1 MAKHVYNDKLINEI
15 RQMPESSVHL
25 DEIDQRILAI
35 LMADGRASNVEIA
48 RTVGASEATVRR
60 RIQSMIDDE
69 TIQVI
74 AVADPYRIGL
84 QVHVIIGI
92 TANLNHVHDVAEG
105 LSTLKPIR
113 FLAYTTGPY
122 DLIAQ
127 AYFANNEELFHFVT
141 DQLAS
146 IPGIVKT
153 ETVSVLKI
161 TKRTWDF
168 QLGSPEIKQSI
179 PV

>member
-1 MAKHVYNDKLINEI
+1 MEAFPIHFD
-15 RQMPESSVHL
+15 
-25 DEIDQRILAI
+25 DIDQKILAI
-35 LMADGRASNVEIA
+35 LMADGRTSNVEIA

-92 TANLNHVHDVAEG
+92 SVNLNHVHNVAEE
-105 LSTLKPIR
+105 LANLTPIR

-127 AYFANNEELFHFVT
+127 AYFANHQELFQFIT

-146 IPGIVKT
+146 IKGIVKT

-168 QLGSPEIKQSI
+168 QLGSPEIKESI